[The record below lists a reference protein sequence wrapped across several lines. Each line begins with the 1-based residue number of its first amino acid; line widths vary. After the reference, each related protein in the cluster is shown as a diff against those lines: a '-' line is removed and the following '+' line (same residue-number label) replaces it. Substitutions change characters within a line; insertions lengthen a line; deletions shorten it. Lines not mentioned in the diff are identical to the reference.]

1 MGICCVCTV
10 TAHVRISLPSVIA
23 RTGFKG
29 GTFVPK
35 ERVTD
40 IVEKLAQPIVDEAGL
55 ELVDVEYKKEGA
67 NWYLRVFIDKPEGVD
82 IDDCSR
88 VSERLSE
95 TLDEVDPIQ
104 DSYFLEVS
112 SPGAERPL
120 KKPSDYE
127 RAVGE
132 HIHVSLYEPLGDQ
145 KSFEGEMTGYD
156 GTQLELVYHVKGVKK
171 TISIPIEKVASARLA
186 IHF

>member
-1 MGICCVCTV
+1 MCPVH
-10 TAHVRISLPSVIA
+10 AHTLLLRTDDHA

-40 IVEKLAQPIVDEAGL
+40 IVEMLAQPIADEAGV

-88 VSERLSE
+88 VSERLSDK
-95 TLDEVDPIQ
+95 LDEVDPIQ
-104 DSYFLEVS
+104 TSYFLEVS

-120 KKPSDYE
+120 KKPSDFE
-127 RAVGE
+127 RSIGQFV
-132 HIHVSLYEPLGDQ
+132 HVSLYEPLDGQ
-145 KSFEGEMTGYD
+145 KSFEGELTAFD

-171 TISIPIEKVASARLA
+171 HVSVPLEKMASARLA
-186 IHF
+186 VQF

>member
-1 MGICCVCTV
+1 M
-10 TAHVRISLPSVIA
+10 A
-23 RTGFKG
+23 
-29 GTFVPK
+29 K

-40 IVEKLAQPIVDEAGL
+40 IVERLVQPIAEAQHV

-88 VSERLSE
+88 VSEQLSE
-95 TLDEVDPIQ
+95 QLDIVDPIPTA
-104 DSYFLEVS
+104 YFLEVS

-120 KKPSDYE
+120 KKPADFV

-132 HIHVSLYEPLGDQ
+132 YVHISLYEPLDGQ
-145 KSFEGEMTGYD
+145 KVFEGFLRNYEE
-156 GTQLELVYHVKGVKK
+156 TQLTLEIRIK
-171 TISIPIEKVASARLA
+171 TRTKEVVIPTEKIAQARLA
-186 IHF
+186 VQL

>member
-1 MGICCVCTV
+1 M
-10 TAHVRISLPSVIA
+10 A
-23 RTGFKG
+23 
-29 GTFVPK
+29 K

-40 IVEKLAQPIVDEAGL
+40 IVERLAQPIAEAQHV

-88 VSERLSE
+88 VSEQLSE
-95 TLDEVDPIQ
+95 QLDIVDPIPTA
-104 DSYFLEVS
+104 YFLEVS

-120 KKPSDYE
+120 KKPADFV

-132 HIHVSLYEPLGDQ
+132 YVHISLYEPLDGQ
-145 KSFEGEMTGYD
+145 KVFEGFLRSYEE
-156 GTQLELVYHVKGVKK
+156 TQLTLEVRIK
-171 TISIPIEKVASARLA
+171 TRTKEVVIPTEKIAQARLA
-186 IHF
+186 VQL

>member
-1 MGICCVCTV
+1 M
-10 TAHVRISLPSVIA
+10 
-23 RTGFKG
+23 
-29 GTFVPK
+29 PK

-40 IVEKLAQPIVDEAGL
+40 IVERLVTPIAEAQHV

-88 VSERLSE
+88 VSEQLSE
-95 TLDEVDPIQ
+95 QLDIVDPIPNA
-104 DSYFLEVS
+104 YFLEVS

-120 KKPSDYE
+120 KKPADFA

-132 HIHVSLYEPLGDQ
+132 YVHISLYEPLDGQ
-145 KSFEGEMTGYD
+145 KAFEGVLRNYEESELT
-156 GTQLELVYHVKGVKK
+156 LEVRVKTRSKEV
-171 TISIPIEKVASARLA
+171 TIPTEKIAQARLA
-186 IHF
+186 VQL

>member
-1 MGICCVCTV
+1 
-10 TAHVRISLPSVIA
+10 
-23 RTGFKG
+23 
-29 GTFVPK
+29 VPK

-40 IVEKLAQPIVDEAGL
+40 IVEKLAEPIVVEAGL

-67 NWYLRVFIDKPEGVD
+67 NWYLRVFIDKPDGVD

-88 VSERLSE
+88 VSEQLSDV
-95 TLDEVDPIQ
+95 LDEVDPIQ
-104 DSYFLEVS
+104 NAYFLEVS

-132 HIHVSLYEPLGDQ
+132 HINISLYEALNGQ
-145 KSFEGEMTGYD
+145 KSYEGT
-156 GTQLELVYHVKGVKK
+156 LVECAEESVTLAYNVKGVKK
-171 TISIPIEKVASARLA
+171 TISIPFSKIAAGRLA
-186 IHF
+186 IQF